1 MGSSGS
7 YSAEIYVSVPL
18 KQKESN
24 TEEVVTEFLSNNKIK
39 AIVEINNEDVD
50 ESVLVQR
57 FKKY

>member
-7 YSAEIYVSVPL
+7 YSAKIYVSVPL

-39 AIVEINNEDVD
+39 AIV
-50 ESVLVQR
+50 
-57 FKKY
+57 